1 MTERYAHLRPDL
13 FPASDLGTI
22 RVDLFAGGAEVV
34 QLRLKTGSSRRKAP
48 RKGGRK
54 EKWSEPPCKPGPV
67 SPPRRRGGGGGHSS
81 RTRVAAGLERAYPGA
96 RRATVAARSGAPLF
110 ALAPGGACRAAAV
123 TGGAVRSCRTVSP
136 LPAFR
141 PAVCSLWRCPAS
153 RLGWPL
159 TSTLPCGARTFL
171 PRVIAPAS
179 ARAAPTGTGCN
190 TRCALEKG
198 DAPCSHVAHLLV
210 DGAVRPLLRGRS
222 LLTRNLA
229 QVVALE

>member
-1 MTERYAHLRPDL
+1 MVARVPFGSLFNFASKSGSVSNLADRKSTRLNSSHDQISYAVFCLRSKEHTSEL
-13 FPASDLGTI
+13 QSRSDI
-22 RVDLFAGGAEVV
+22 VC
-34 QLRLKTGSSRRKAP
+34 RLLLEKKT
-48 RKGGRK
+48 
-54 EKWSEPPCKPGPV
+54 GPV
-67 SPPRRRGGGGGHSS
+67 SPPRHRNGGGGHSS

-96 RRATVAARSGAPLF
+96 RRATVAARSAAPLF

-159 TSTLPCGARTFL
+159 ASTLPCGARTFL

-179 ARAAPTGTGCN
+179 ARAAPTAHQCN
-190 TRCALEKG
+190 ATAAGRQRANQATAWSEG
-198 DAPCSHVAHLLV
+198 AQDEGGHLLQRRL
-210 DGAVRPLLRGRS
+210 GFGKPRL
-222 LLTRNLA
+222 
-229 QVVALE
+229 

>member
-81 RTRVAAGLERAYPGA
+81 RPHVAVGLERAYPGA

-110 ALAPGGACRAAAV
+110 ALAPGGACRATDV
-123 TGGAVRSCRTVSP
+123 TADAVRSYRTVSP
-136 LPAFR
+136 LPASR
-141 PAVCSLWRCPAS
+141 RAVCSLWRCPAS

-171 PRVIAPAS
+171 PRVVS
-179 ARAAPTGTGCN
+179 AG
-190 TRCALEKG
+190 
-198 DAPCSHVAHLLV
+198 
-210 DGAVRPLLRGRS
+210 VRPDGSDPARILEDAALRV
-222 LLTRNLA
+222 T
-229 QVVALE
+229 LESVQACA

>member
-34 QLRLKTGSSRRKAP
+34 QPRLKTGSSRRKAP
-48 RKGGRK
+48 RKGRGRK

-67 SPPRRRGGGGGHSS
+67 SPPRRRCGGGGHSS
-81 RTRVAAGLERAYPGA
+81 RTRVAASLERAYPGA
-96 RRATVAARSGAPLF
+96 RRATVAARGGAPLF

-179 ARAAPTGTGCN
+179 ARAAPTEVYCN
-190 TRCALEKG
+190 TRFGREKG
-198 DAPCSHVAHLLV
+198 GNRDQASFICSSIARF
-210 DGAVRPLLRGRS
+210 DISSASAFCSRGMW
-222 LLTRNLA
+222 T
-229 QVVALE
+229 